1 MGGAY
6 NIAPDVFLPKYS
18 DGSWGYYPNIS
29 NVTNSAENVSLG
41 GTMTT
46 TTTQITTDF
55 ALEQDLSFITKGL
68 SARAMVSWDNTFVEW
83 KRGINDLYND
93 AQHKWINPIQGGQ
106 L

>member
-1 MGGAY
+1 
-6 NIAPDVFLPKYS
+6 
-18 DGSWGYYPNIS
+18 
-29 NVTNSAENVSLG
+29 
-41 GTMTT
+41 MTT

-93 AQHKWINPIQGGQ
+93 AQHKWINPDTGEVSYKKSYDNNTGFDFMQGVMWNTEGGEVKNWATQ
-106 L
+106 RNLNYQAQ

>member
-1 MGGAY
+1 
-6 NIAPDVFLPKYS
+6 
-18 DGSWGYYPNIS
+18 
-29 NVTNSAENVSLG
+29 
-41 GTMTT
+41 MTT

-93 AQHKWINPIQGGQ
+93 AQHKWINPDTGEVRYKKSDDNNTGCEFMQGVLWNREGGDTA
-106 L
+106 